1 MSKTNFMRFI
11 NPGVVWTEEEIKEV
25 KQVAKILLSGGF
37 KKRQIAHL
45 LDVSPSSIYNWIKKG
60 EI

>member
-1 MSKTNFMRFI
+1 METDC
-11 NPGVVWTEEEIKEV
+11 VWTEEEIKEV
-25 KQVAKILLSGGF
+25 KQIAKMLLRAGF
-37 KKRQIAHL
+37 KKVQTAHL

>member
-1 MSKTNFMRFI
+1 MI
-11 NPGVVWTEEEIKEV
+11 ADIPENPNVVWTEDEIKEV
-25 KQVAKILLSGGF
+25 KQVAKILLRGGF
-37 KKRQIAHL
+37 KKGQIAHL

>member
-1 MSKTNFMRFI
+1 MEDTTTEQYR
-11 NPGVVWTEEEIKEV
+11 VWTEEEIKEV
-25 KQVAKILLSGGF
+25 KQVAKILLRGGF
-37 KKRQIAHL
+37 KKHQVARL